1 MIIPAGFPDETE
13 STKHMFSNERRC
25 RQQWHPA
32 LRWQR
37 PYRAGDIL
45 KASKPRRIRRD
56 PDTTRTLI
64 LDTTERIMVDEGY
77 AAVTS
82 RRVAQE
88 LGINGATV
96 HYYYP
101 TTDDLFIA
109 LHKRMTE
116 RQLAEFG
123 QVLAAED
130 PLEALWKFQS
140 GWAQSAL
147 GVEFLALANH
157 RKSIRDVLAGT
168 TDDARDAQ
176 ARALVPVSSHSVVDP
191 EILPPIALTTIL
203 VAIARTLANEERV
216 GITRGHKEVRAFVE
230 WALSNLARP

>member
-1 MIIPAGFPDETE
+1 M
-13 STKHMFSNERRC
+13 
-25 RQQWHPA
+25 
-32 LRWQR
+32 
-37 PYRAGDIL
+37 
-45 KASKPRRIRRD
+45 SKPKRVRRD

-77 AAVTS
+77 AGVTS
-82 RRVAQE
+82 RRVAQK

-101 TTDDLFIA
+101 TMDDLFIA

-116 RQLAEFG
+116 RQMAEFEH
-123 QVLAAED
+123 VLAAEN
-130 PLEALWKFQS
+130 PLEALWQFQS

-157 RKSIRDVLAGT
+157 RKTIRNVLAGT

-176 ARALVPVSSHSVVDP
+176 TKALEQISVKTFVDS

-216 GITRGHKEVRAFVE
+216 GITRGHKEVRRSVE
-230 WALSNLARP
+230 WVLANLRQS

>member
-1 MIIPAGFPDETE
+1 M
-13 STKHMFSNERRC
+13 
-25 RQQWHPA
+25 
-32 LRWQR
+32 
-37 PYRAGDIL
+37 
-45 KASKPRRIRRD
+45 SKPKRIRRD
-56 PDTTRTLI
+56 PGTTRTLI
-64 LDTTERIMVDEGY
+64 LDTTERIMMEEGY

-116 RQLAEFG
+116 RQLAEFE
-123 QVLAAED
+123 QVLAAEN
-130 PLEALWKFQS
+130 PLEALWQFQS

-157 RKSIRDVLAGT
+157 RKAIRDVLAGT

-176 ARALVPVSSHSVVDP
+176 AEALARTSAKSSVGAD
-191 EILPPIALTTIL
+191 ILPPIALTTIL

-216 GITRGHKEVRAFVE
+216 GITRGHMEVRQFVE
-230 WALSNLARP
+230 WALANLVRP

>member
-1 MIIPAGFPDETE
+1 MACHGA
-13 STKHMFSNERRC
+13 
-25 RQQWHPA
+25 A
-32 LRWQR
+32 LR
-37 PYRAGDIL
+37 AGGNG
-45 KASKPRRIRRD
+45 SVNKPKRIRRD
-56 PDTTRTLI
+56 PETTRTLI
-64 LDTTERIMVDEGY
+64 LDATERLMVDEGY

-116 RQLAEFG
+116 RQLAEFE
-123 QVLAAED
+123 QVMAAED
-130 PLEALWKFQS
+130 PLAALWTFQS

-157 RKSIRDVLAGT
+157 RKSIRDVLADT
-168 TDDARDAQ
+168 TDEARDAQ
-176 ARALVPVSSHSVVDP
+176 TQALARVSSQSVIDP

-216 GITRGHKEVRAFVE
+216 GITRGHEEVRTFVK
-230 WALSNLARP
+230 WGLANLR

>member
-1 MIIPAGFPDETE
+1 MRAIVVNGGVRHGGPW
-13 STKHMFSNERRC
+13 RRIT
-25 RQQWHPA
+25 RGRKGQVN
-32 LRWQR
+32 
-37 PYRAGDIL
+37 
-45 KASKPRRIRRD
+45 KPKRIRRD
-56 PDTTRTLI
+56 PETTRTLI
-64 LDTTERIMVDEGY
+64 LDTTERLMIDEGY

-101 TTDDLFIA
+101 ITDDLFIA
-109 LHKRMTE
+109 LHQRMTE
-116 RQLAEFG
+116 RQLAEFE
-123 QVLAAED
+123 QVLATED
-130 PLEALWKFQS
+130 PLAALWTFQS

-157 RKSIRDVLAGT
+157 RKSIRDVLAKT
-168 TDDARDAQ
+168 TDEARDAQ
-176 ARALVPVSSHSVVDP
+176 TQSLARISSQSAFGP

-216 GITRGHKEVRAFVE
+216 GITRGHEEVRRFVK
-230 WALSNLARP
+230 WGLANLQRP

>member
-1 MIIPAGFPDETE
+1 M
-13 STKHMFSNERRC
+13 N
-25 RQQWHPA
+25 
-32 LRWQR
+32 
-37 PYRAGDIL
+37 
-45 KASKPRRIRRD
+45 KPKRIRRD
-56 PDTTRTLI
+56 PDTARTLI
-64 LDTTERIMVDEGY
+64 LDTTERLMIDEGY
-77 AAVTS
+77 PAVTS

-116 RQLAEFG
+116 RQLSEFG
-123 QVLAAED
+123 QVLKAED
-130 PLEALWKFQS
+130 PLGALWKFQS

-157 RKSIRDVLAGT
+157 RKSIGDVLAGI
-168 TDDARDAQ
+168 TDDARNIQTEAL
-176 ARALVPVSSHSVVDP
+176 ARISSQSVIDP

-216 GITRGHKEVRAFVE
+216 GITRGHNEVRTFVD
-230 WALSNLARP
+230 WALSKLGRP

>member
-1 MIIPAGFPDETE
+1 MVVSCMALGGVTSGAGGIV
-13 STKHMFSNERRC
+13 
-25 RQQWHPA
+25 A
-32 LRWQR
+32 V
-37 PYRAGDIL
+37 
-45 KASKPRRIRRD
+45 SKPKRIRRD

-64 LDTTERIMVDEGY
+64 LDTTERIMVEEGY

-116 RQLAEFG
+116 RQLSEFE
-123 QVLAAED
+123 QVLGAED
-130 PLEALWKFQS
+130 PLRELWEFQS

-157 RKSIRDVLAGT
+157 RKSIRDVLAAT
-168 TDDARDAQ
+168 TDDARDVQTQ
-176 ARALVPVSSHSVVDP
+176 ALARISARSVIDP

-230 WALSNLARP
+230 WALANLGQQ

>member
-1 MIIPAGFPDETE
+1 M
-13 STKHMFSNERRC
+13 N
-25 RQQWHPA
+25 
-32 LRWQR
+32 R
-37 PYRAGDIL
+37 P
-45 KASKPRRIRRD
+45 KRIRRD
-56 PDTTRTLI
+56 PDMTRALI
-64 LDTTERIMVDEGY
+64 LDTTERLMIDEGY

-101 TTDDLFIA
+101 TMDDLFLA
-109 LHKRMTE
+109 LHKRMTK
-116 RQLAEFG
+116 RQLSEFAL
-123 QVLAAED
+123 VLAD
-130 PLEALWKFQS
+130 NGPLTGLWKFQS

-157 RKSIRDVLAGT
+157 RKSIRDVLANT
-168 TDDARDAQ
+168 TDEARDDQ
-176 ARALVPVSSHSVVDP
+176 TRALGSISSHSAISS

-216 GITRGHKEVRAFVE
+216 GITRGHQEVRRFVE
-230 WALSNLARP
+230 WALRQLGPDEQTESFETSRSSRE